1 MAPEGA
7 SVTTGLGGSSFS
19 SSFLSPGFYLG
30 ADSAA
35 SEEVVSHFE
44 ELFLDMETAGLG
56 EGSAPLVIWLTVAL
70 RQGKV
75 LCSLLMAHEEE
86 Q

>member
-56 EGSAPLVIWLTVAL
+56 ESSAPLVIWLTVAL